1 MKKGFMLVIAEAIII
16 LVSFMLVKL
25 SDKQNTPKLCNF
37 KPIEKRLDI
46 SNENGLK
53 MRKEREKAQKEQK
66 KEQEPKQ
73 EQHKQQI
80 NNSYISYSVAEEQS
94 YAHELVLSYG
104 WSEEDFNSLVNL
116 WNRESGW
123 NPNASNGSCYGIP
136 QSCPYSKMGS
146 NYKDWKVQIQWGLNY
161 IQNRYGTPT
170 EAWNN
175 FQAKG
180 WY

>member
-1 MKKGFMLVIAEAIII
+1 MKKGLWLITASVIII
-16 LVSFMLVKL
+16 VLTIVLVKIN
-25 SDKQNTPKLCNF
+25 DKQET
-37 KPIEKRLDI
+37 
-46 SNENGLK
+46 
-53 MRKEREKAQKEQK
+53 K
-66 KEQEPKQ
+66 KEIPKQ
-73 EQHKQQI
+73 EVKVEEPKEEPIKEEVKEQPKEQQTTKAETVTHT
-80 NNSYISYSVAEEQS
+80 STSYSVAEEQE
-94 YAHELVLSYG
+94 YAHERVLSYG

-146 NYKDWKVQIQWGLNY
+146 NYTDWKVQIDWGLNY

-170 EAWNN
+170 NAWNHFLSTN
-175 FQAKG
+175 

>member
-1 MKKGFMLVIAEAIII
+1 MKKGLWLIIASVIVIVLTI
-16 LVSFMLVKL
+16 LLVKI
-25 SDKQNTPKLCNF
+25 D
-37 KPIEKRLDI
+37 D
-46 SNENGLK
+46 
-53 MRKEREKAQKEQK
+53 K
-66 KEQEPKQ
+66 KETKKEIPKQ
-73 EQHKQQI
+73 EVKVEEPKEEPIKEEVKEQPKEQPKKKTKVVHK
-80 NNSYISYSVAEEQS
+80 NTSYSVAEEQE
-94 YAHELVLSYG
+94 YAHQRVLSYG

-146 NYKDWKVQIQWGLNY
+146 NYTDWKVQIDWGLNY

-170 EAWNN
+170 KAWEH
-175 FQAKG
+175 FQSHN

>member
-1 MKKGFMLVIAEAIII
+1 MKKGLWLIVASATII
-16 LVSFMLVKL
+16 LLTILLVKL
-25 SDKQNTPKLCNF
+25 NDKKETAKEIPKQEV
-37 KPIEKRLDI
+37 KVEK
-46 SNENGLK
+46 
-53 MRKEREKAQKEQK
+53 QKEEPTNEEV
-66 KEQEPKQ
+66 KEQPQ
-73 EQHKQQI
+73 EQHKEEPKAETH
-80 NNSYISYSVAEEQS
+80 NYTSYSVAEEQS

-146 NYKDWKVQIQWGLNY
+146 NYTDWRVQINWGLNY

-170 EAWNN
+170 EAWNH
-175 FQAKG
+175 FQNKG

>member
-1 MKKGFMLVIAEAIII
+1 MKQGLWLIVASATIVLI
-16 LVSFMLVKL
+16 SFVLVKL
-25 SDKQNTPKLCNF
+25 SDTQSKPKVCSF
-37 KPIEKRLDI
+37 KPIEKRLEI

-53 MRKEREKAQKEQK
+53 ARKEREKAQKEEKKQK
-66 KEQEPKQ
+66 PKQ
-73 EQHKQQI
+73 EKPKQQI

-123 NPNASNGSCYGIP
+123 NPNVKNGNCYGIP
-136 QSCPYSKMGS
+136 QSCPYTKMGS
-146 NYKDWKVQIQWGLNY
+146 NYKDWKVQINWGLNY
-161 IQNRYGTPT
+161 IKNRYGTPT
-170 EAWNN
+170 NAWNH
-175 FQAKG
+175 FQSTN